1 MMMDLDKQKWGSLSV
16 IPGMNRGRYP
26 YCHSIYIEDAGVV
39 IDPSS
44 DRKRLEDIKTQ
55 KDVQMVWL
63 SHWHEDHLMH
73 LDLFENL
80 PIWMSE
86 HDAPPL
92 ADIEVFLDWYDIID
106 KNQRAYWSV
115 ELKEKFH
122 FRPRKPARLLRDGEC
137 IDFGNQSVEV
147 IHTPGHT
154 PGHLA
159 FFFREPQILFLGDY
173 DLTPF
178 GPWYGDRY
186 SSIEQTID
194 SINLLKKIPAKI
206 WITCHETGVFKEDPQ
221 QLFDDYLAVIQS
233 RENKLLDLLKHPR
246 SMQEIIGAWII
257 YGRQREPKAL
267 YEFGERTNMQKHLE
281 KLLAQDVIAF
291 DGGRYHRI
299 K

>member
-1 MMMDLDKQKWGSLSV
+1 MTMDLDKQKWGPLSV

-122 FRPRKPARLLRDGEC
+122 FQPRKPARLLRDGER

-221 QLFDDYLAVIQS
+221 QFFDGYLAVIQS

-257 YGRQREPKAL
+257 YGRMREPKEL
-267 YEFGERTNMQKHLE
+267 YEFGERANMQKHLE

-291 DGGRYHRI
+291 DGGRYYRI

>member
-1 MMMDLDKQKWGSLSV
+1 MDLDKQKLGPLSV

-44 DRKRLEDIKTQ
+44 DRKRLQDIKIQ
-55 KDVQMVWL
+55 KDIQMVWL

-73 LDLFENL
+73 LDLFEDL
-80 PIWMSE
+80 PIWMCE

-106 KNQRAYWSV
+106 KNERTYWSG
-115 ELKEKFH
+115 ELEEKFH
-122 FRPRKPARLLRDGEC
+122 FRPRKPARLLRHGEC
-137 IDFGNQSVEV
+137 IDLGNLSVEI

-173 DLTPF
+173 DLTAF

-194 SINLLKKIPAKI
+194 SINLLKNIPAKI
-206 WITCHETGVFKEDPQ
+206 WITCHETGVFEGDPHQ
-221 QLFDDYLAVIQS
+221 FFDDYLAVIQL
-233 RENKLLDLLKHPR
+233 REDKLLDFLKHPR
-246 SMQEIIGAWII
+246 SMKEIIGAWIL
-257 YGRQREPKAL
+257 YGHKREPVEF
-267 YEFGERTNMQKHLE
+267 YEFGERLHMQKHLDRLMAAGTVRFE
-281 KLLAQDVIAF
+281 
-291 DGGRYHRI
+291 DGKYLRI
-299 K
+299 S